1 MGLLDGYFD
10 VVTLFLI
17 ASQLKLNKLGGMCI
31 QRDTYNFHPLVR
43 LQSVIV
49 APWVDVAALEK
60 KGNITMKSLKIGV
73 VRRLSADY
81 LYALGRA
88 EGAGGTDGA
97 DRKARFMVALA
108 EATKD
113 VESESAGGS
122 MQVIWADL

>member
-1 MGLLDGYFD
+1 MGLLDGYLD

-17 ASQLKLNKLGGMCI
+17 ANQLKLNKLGEMCI
-31 QRDTYNFHPLVR
+31 RRDTYNFHPLVR
-43 LQSVIV
+43 VRSVIV

-60 KGNITMKSLKIGV
+60 KGNITMKSLRIGV
-73 VRRLSADY
+73 VRRLSSDY
-81 LYALGRA
+81 LYALSRA

-97 DRKARFMVALA
+97 DRRARFLAALA

-122 MQVIWADL
+122 MQVMWAEF